1 MNAKH
6 KSSLL
11 KKDNLKH
18 SCGHSS
24 GLWRFDNQHF
34 WEWCWLGEHKEQPKE
49 NHCQQGW
56 TSDGNHDALSLWMDC
71 MDSCDPTP
79 LRNPQVLHEMGET
92 HSCPEAVCLG
102 RLGTMSMYKY
112 LFSKSQ
118 QLSLGRGSTIR
129 WPSHLERKPC
139 SEIRL
144 PLPSAGFWQEQHWG
158 YRWWHWWF
166 KVLEED
172 EWTGWVTSLTWFW
185 LVMCYCMKDFLGQDR

>member
-1 MNAKH
+1 MTAKH

-11 KKDNLKH
+11 KRDNLKR

-34 WEWCWLGEHKEQPKE
+34 WEWCWLGEHKEQPRRITASRGEHLMETTMLCPSEWTASTPVIQRPSEIPRFFMRWEK
-49 NHCQQGW
+49 HTAALRLFVLADWGQCQCTN
-56 TSDGNHDALSLWMDC
+56 TSFPKANSFPWGGEAPSGGH
-71 MDSCDPTP
+71 PT
-79 LRNPQVLHEMGET
+79 
-92 HSCPEAVCLG
+92 
-102 RLGTMSMYKY
+102 
-112 LFSKSQ
+112 
-118 QLSLGRGSTIR
+118 
-129 WPSHLERKPC
+129 LERKPC

-158 YRWWHWWF
+158 YRWWHWGF
-166 KVLEED
+166 MVLEED